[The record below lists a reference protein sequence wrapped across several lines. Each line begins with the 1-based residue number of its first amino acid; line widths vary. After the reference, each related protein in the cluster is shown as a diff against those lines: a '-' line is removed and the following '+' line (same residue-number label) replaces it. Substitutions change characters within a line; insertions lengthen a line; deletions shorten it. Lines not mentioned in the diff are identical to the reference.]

1 MNEENLIIVGKIGA
15 PHGVRGW
22 VRVISFTG
30 PEANV
35 VEYPQWWVG
44 KKGAWR
50 ALNKQAYEAHGNKI
64 IVLLEGFAQ
73 REEVA
78 LLTGQ
83 WVAVTRDALP
93 PTDDG
98 QY

>member
-73 REEVA
+73 LFGGLPGGLGVIIPWQ
-78 LLTGQ
+78 LQLTEY
-83 WVAVTRDALP
+83 RS
-93 PTDDG
+93 
-98 QY
+98 